1 MILGG
6 GIQES
11 NISWA
16 SRKKLYALSIHFCG
30 GAMVKKIHL
39 PKQEMQKQS
48 FKARAES
55 CALPCNSVQNTL
67 HELPAM
73 KKS

>member
-16 SRKKLYALSIHFCG
+16 SRKKLYALNIHFCG

-39 PKQEMQKQS
+39 PKQEMQKIQVWS
-48 FKARAES
+48 LGQEDP
-55 CALPCNSVQNTL
+55 L
-67 HELPAM
+67 E
-73 KKS
+73 